1 MISLMNKIVSR
12 DVYVDLLS
20 NIKNESIK
28 GLRTFGIVS
37 GKVWVSELID
47 LINKYLYSFVVVA

>member
-1 MISLMNKIVSR
+1 MNKIVSR